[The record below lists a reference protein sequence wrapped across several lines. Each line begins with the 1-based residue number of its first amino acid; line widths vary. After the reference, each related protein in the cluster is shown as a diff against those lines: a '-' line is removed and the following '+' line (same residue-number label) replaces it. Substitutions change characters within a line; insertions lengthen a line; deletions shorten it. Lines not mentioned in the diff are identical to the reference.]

1 MSCPPASRYSRAA
14 AMATRL
20 LAFIALLP
28 TTAAGAEVEWA
39 DQFASAWKNPD
50 DAEIVLTSD
59 ITVSTESLL
68 QAPTAK
74 TITAAD
80 ATTKLIFSSDPY
92 LTDAWACSS
101 KTDITIGSL
110 TLEAHNRASGWQWGL
125 LRAEQQLHVTG
136 SMTIRL
142 CDDTAEATTG
152 TSLLYG
158 GTGLSFADDVTL
170 TIDLTALSGGLAP
183 NTSYILFETP
193 TLFEGNVPAYTI
205 LGGSQHVTLVKEISS
220 DPSPTTT
227 RIILTTGNLPIPE
240 PGSSILSLL
249 ALATLILHRRR
260 TVI

>member
-1 MSCPPASRYSRAA
+1 MSCAPISQRRSRAA
-14 AMATRL
+14 SISL
-20 LAFIALLP
+20 LLTLLP
-28 TTAAGAEVEWA
+28 ATAAGADVEWA
-39 DQFASAWKNPD
+39 DQFASAWQDPND
-50 DAEIVLTSD
+50 TAIVLTSD

-80 ATTKLIFSSDPY
+80 AATKLIFSSDPY

-101 KTDITIGSL
+101 ETDITIGSL

-152 TSLLYG
+152 ISLLYG

-205 LGGSQHVTLVKEISS
+205 LGGSQQVTLVKEISN

-227 RIILTTGNLPIPE
+227 RIILTTANLPIPE

-249 ALATLILHRRR
+249 ALATLILPRRR

>member
-1 MSCPPASRYSRAA
+1 MSCTPASRYSRAA

-20 LAFIALLP
+20 LALIALLP
-28 TTAAGAEVEWA
+28 ATAAGADVEWA
-39 DQFASAWKNPD
+39 DQFASAWQDPND
-50 DAEIVLTSD
+50 RAIVLTSD

-80 ATTKLIFSSDPY
+80 VATKLIFSSDPY

-101 KTDITIGSL
+101 ETDITIGSL
-110 TLEAHNRASGWQWGL
+110 TLEAHNSASDWQWGL

-205 LGGSQHVTLVKEISS
+205 LGGSQNITLVKEISS

-227 RIILTTGNLPIPE
+227 RLILTTVNVPE
-240 PGSSILSLL
+240 PGGSTLSLL

-260 TVI
+260 TS